1 MTTEIS
7 SCQKSRG
14 FAAGRARYQLSDGP
28 ELRICHEGRHGGVGF
43 PSAAQ
48 GTGQQVRSRR
58 AFGPLSGRV
67 AQAAIR
73 GNNSEK
79 SQLNSARMP
88 GHCRRRQSAADV
100 SSLSFR
106 GRPAQQLA
114 AVGRCDARPGNC
126 RGRRAMD
133 PAGAR
138 WRGGEGRLRP
148 GSAGARRGLPTRL
161 AVRGLGQRV
170 IIRLVFRA
178 VAN

>member
-1 MTTEIS
+1 MGRRCGSVT
-7 SCQKSRG
+7 RG
-14 FAAGRARYQLSDGP
+14 GP
-28 ELRICHEGRHGGVGF
+28 GRHGGMGF

-48 GTGQQVRSRR
+48 GTGQQARSRR
-58 AFGPLSGRV
+58 ACGPLSGRV

-133 PAGAR
+133 PGGQLAWPVRGAKAD
-138 WRGGEGRLRP
+138 
-148 GSAGARRGLPTRL
+148 SAR
-161 AVRGLGQRV
+161 VQRGLGGACR
-170 IIRLVFRA
+170 RDSPSEGSDSGSSSDWFSELLPTESSA
-178 VAN
+178 PEGPPGAP

>member
-1 MTTEIS
+1 MGRRCGSVT
-7 SCQKSRG
+7 RG
-14 FAAGRARYQLSDGP
+14 GP
-28 ELRICHEGRHGGVGF
+28 GRHGGMGF

-48 GTGQQVRSRR
+48 GTGQQARSRR
-58 AFGPLSGRV
+58 ACGPLSGRV

-88 GHCRRRQSAADV
+88 AQAVCCGCVFPFIS
-100 SSLSFR
+100 
-106 GRPAQQLA
+106 RPAGE
-114 AVGRCDARPGNC
+114 AVGGGGAMRRSARQLPRAPRDGS
-126 RGRRAMD
+126 RG
-133 PAGAR
+133 PAGVAGA
-138 WRGGEGRLRP
+138 GGEGRLRP

-178 VAN
+178 AAN